1 MTWGGLTAAGRGGT
15 DVDIM
20 TMEVSG
26 LDLFSYFF
34 YQLMYASS
42 IKMYKSNRMGS
53 YYKVRLWESLT
64 CRQFGRQFIGDEV
77 RQDVRCRDALHLKKY
92 MA

>member
-1 MTWGGLTAAGRGGT
+1 
-15 DVDIM
+15 
-20 TMEVSG
+20 
-26 LDLFSYFF
+26 
-34 YQLMYASS
+34 MYASS

-64 CRQFGRQFIGDEV
+64 GRQFGRQFIGDEV

>member
-1 MTWGGLTAAGRGGT
+1 
-15 DVDIM
+15 
-20 TMEVSG
+20 
-26 LDLFSYFF
+26 
-34 YQLMYASS
+34 MYASS

-77 RQDVRCRDALHLKKY
+77 RQDVLCRDALHLKKIY
-92 MA
+92 GIRYLRRTRTFRYSISLSVKYLGNSKETSD